1 MWLISKSVGRIFGQS
16 AFPQNKMQKKLLNF
30 LKLTF
35 PKFFRAVFALRD
47 WAKTLPVR
55 LKIFA
60 LQRSETGLAIAYLSP
75 HFPKPP
81 VSRSEF
87 AHGGAVKLTYLAEN
101 LPHQFPLANVLYAVS
116 SVAHPLQIKVL
127 ETAKR
132 KGLKI
137 VVNQN
142 GVAFPAWDG
151 VNYEASNRSLKQLI
165 SFANF
170 IIYQSQF
177 CKDSAERYIYPPD
190 VPSEV
195 IYNPVDTRL
204 FSPDACPAKP
214 EALTLLLGG
223 NQYEKYRL
231 ELALRTLK
239 ALHRD
244 MPDAKLIVTGN
255 LWLPR
260 DEAEAWTKQ
269 ALLEMNLNEHVIFT
283 GTYAQTDAPALYSQA
298 HLLLHTKYADP
309 SPGLVLEAMAL
320 GMPVV
325 HLDNGGVPELVGD
338 AGIGVHVEHDWN
350 KINLPDPQAMAD
362 AVLRVYARREEFSQK
377 ARQRAVDL
385 FSLEKFVARHKEIF
399 EKVLGDSHR

>member
-1 MWLISKSVGRIFGQS
+1 MLR
-16 AFPQNKMQKKLLNF
+16 KLF
-30 LKLTF
+30 VSLKRTF
-35 PKFFRAVFALRD
+35 PKIFRVIFALRD

-55 LKIFA
+55 RKIFA
-60 LQRSETGLAIAYLSP
+60 LQKSETGLAVAYLSS
-75 HFPKPP
+75 HFPKSP

-87 AHGGAVKLTYLAEN
+87 AHGGAVKLTYLSEN

-127 ETAKR
+127 ETARR

-137 VVNQN
+137 IVNQN

-151 VNYEASNRSLKQLI
+151 ANYEVSNRSLKQLI
-165 SFANF
+165 SFADF

-177 CKDSAERYIYPPD
+177 CKDSAERYISPPD
-190 VPSEV
+190 VPNEV
-195 IYNPVDTRL
+195 IYNPVDARL
-204 FSPDACPAKP
+204 FSPNACTAKP
-214 EALTLLLGG
+214 ETLTLLLGG

-231 ELALRTLK
+231 ELALQTLK
-239 ALHRD
+239 ALHREVSN
-244 MPDAKLIVTGN
+244 AKLIVTGN

-260 DEAEAWTKQ
+260 DEAKAWTKQ
-269 ALLEMNLNEHVIFT
+269 ALHDMKLIEYVTFT
-283 GTYAQTDAPALYSQA
+283 GTYAQTDAPALYSQS

-338 AGIGVHVEHDWN
+338 AGIGIHVEHDWN
-350 KINLPDPQAMAD
+350 KINLPSPQAMAD
-362 AVLRVYARREEFSQK
+362 AVIQVYSRRDEYSQL
-377 ARQRAVDL
+377 ARQRVVEN
-385 FSLEKFVARHKEIF
+385 FSLQKFTARHIEIF
-399 EKVLGDSHR
+399 SKVLDS

>member
-1 MWLISKSVGRIFGQS
+1 ML
-16 AFPQNKMQKKLLNF
+16 QK
-30 LKLTF
+30 TDAGV
-35 PKFFRAVFALRD
+35 AV
-47 WAKTLPVR
+47 
-55 LKIFA
+55 
-60 LQRSETGLAIAYLSP
+60 AYLSP

-87 AHGGAVKLTYLAEN
+87 VHGGAVKLTYLSEN
-101 LPHQFPLANVLYAVS
+101 IPHHFPSANLLYAVS
-116 SVAHPLQIKVL
+116 SVAHPLQIEILKA
-127 ETAKR
+127 AKH
-132 KGLKI
+132 KGLKVI
-137 VVNQN
+137 VNQN

-151 VNYEASNRSLKQLI
+151 TNYEVSNRSLKQLI
-165 SFANF
+165 SFADF
-170 IIYQSQF
+170 IICQSRF
-177 CKDSAERYIYPPD
+177 CKDSAERYIAPPD

-204 FSPDACPAKP
+204 FSPDAWPAKP

-231 ELALRTLK
+231 ELALQTLK
-239 ALHRD
+239 ALHREV
-244 MPDAKLIVTGN
+244 PNAKLIVTGN

-269 ALLEMNLNEHVIFT
+269 ALHEMNLIEHVTFT

-350 KINLPDPQAMAD
+350 KINLPSPQAMAD
-362 AVLRVYARREEFSQK
+362 SVMRVYARREELSQK

-399 EKVLGDSHR
+399 EKVLNS

>member
-1 MWLISKSVGRIFGQS
+1 MKIKWMS
-16 AFPQNKMQKKLLNF
+16 P
-30 LKLTF
+30 LKRTF
-35 PKFFRAVFALRD
+35 PKFFRAVFTLRD
-47 WAKTLPVR
+47 WAKTFPIR

-60 LQRSETGLAIAYLSP
+60 LQRSGTGLAVTYLSP
-75 HFPKPP
+75 RFPKPP
-81 VSRSEF
+81 VSRREF
-87 AHGGAVKLTYLAEN
+87 AHGGAVKLTYLTEN
-101 LPHQFPLANVLYAVS
+101 IPHQFPLANVLYAVS
-116 SVAHPLQIKVL
+116 SVAHPLQFEILKI
-127 ETAKR
+127 AKQ
-132 KGLKI
+132 KKLKI

-151 VNYEASNRSLKQLI
+151 NNYEASNLSLKQLI
-165 SFANF
+165 NFADF

-177 CKDSAERYIYPPD
+177 CKDSAERYISPPD
-190 VPSEV
+190 VQNAI
-195 IYNPVDTRL
+195 IYNPVDPRL

-214 EALTLLLGG
+214 ETLTLLLGG

-231 ELALRTLK
+231 ELALQTLK

-244 MPDAKLIVTGN
+244 VPNAKLIVTGN

-260 DEAEAWTKQ
+260 DEAEAWTKE
-269 ALLEMNLNEHVIFT
+269 ALHDMNLTEHVTFT

-309 SPGLVLEAMAL
+309 SPGLVLETMAL

-350 KINLPDPQAMAD
+350 KINLPDPQAMAE
-362 AVLRVYARREEFSQK
+362 AVIQVYARREEFSQK

-385 FSLEKFVARHKEIF
+385 FSLEKFVAKHKEIF
-399 EKVLGDSHR
+399 EKVLNS

>member
-1 MWLISKSVGRIFGQS
+1 ML
-16 AFPQNKMQKKLLNF
+16 KKLLNF
-30 LKLTF
+30 LKRTF
-35 PKFFRAVFALRD
+35 PKFFRAVFSLRD
-47 WAKTLPVR
+47 WAKTLPAR
-55 LKIFA
+55 LKLSA
-60 LQRSETGLAIAYLSP
+60 LQKSETGFAVAYLSSHYP
-75 HFPKPP
+75 NPP

-87 AHGGAVKLTYLAEN
+87 VHGGAVKLTYLSEN
-101 LPHQFPLANVLYAVS
+101 IPHHFPSANLLYAVS
-116 SVAHPLQIKVL
+116 SVAHPLQIEILKA
-127 ETAKR
+127 AKH
-132 KGLKI
+132 KGLKVI
-137 VVNQN
+137 VNQN

-151 VNYEASNRSLKQLI
+151 VNYKSSNRSLKQLI
-165 SFANF
+165 SFADF

-177 CKDSAERYIYPPD
+177 CKDSAERYISPPD
-190 VPSEV
+190 VPNAI

-204 FSPDACPAKP
+204 FSPDACPEKP
-214 EALTLLLGG
+214 ETLTLLLGG

-231 ELALRTLK
+231 ELALQTLK

-244 MPDAKLIVTGN
+244 VPNAKLIVTGN

-260 DEAEAWTKQ
+260 DEAKIWTTQ
-269 ALLEMNLNEHVIFT
+269 ALHDMNLTEHVTFT
-283 GTYAQTDAPALYSQA
+283 GAYAQTDAPALYSQA

-338 AGIGVHVEHDWN
+338 AGVSAHVEHDWK

-362 AVLRVYARREEFSQK
+362 AVLLVHARHEEFSQK

-385 FSLEKFVARHKEIF
+385 FSLEKFVAKHKEIF
-399 EKVLGDSHR
+399 EKVLNS

>member
-1 MWLISKSVGRIFGQS
+1 ML
-16 AFPQNKMQKKLLNF
+16 KKWINT
-30 LKLTF
+30 LKRTF
-35 PKFFRAVFALRD
+35 PNFFRFVFALRD
-47 WAKTLPVR
+47 WAKNIPTR
-55 LKIFA
+55 LKLFA
-60 LQRSETGLAIAYLSP
+60 LQRSEIGLAVTYLSA
-75 HFPKPP
+75 HFPNPP

-87 AHGGAVKLTYLAEN
+87 AHGGAIKLTYLSEN
-101 LPHQFPLANVLYAVS
+101 IPHHFPSANLLYAVS
-116 SVAHPLQIKVL
+116 SVAHPLQIEIL
-127 ETAKR
+127 AQAKR

-151 VNYEASNRSLKQLI
+151 DNYQASNRSLKQII
-165 SFANF
+165 SFADF

-177 CKDSAERYIYPPD
+177 CKDSAERYISPPD
-190 VPSEV
+190 VPNEI
-195 IYNPVDTRL
+195 IYNPVDPRL
-204 FSPDACPAKP
+204 FSPDARSAKP
-214 EALTLLLGG
+214 DTLTMLLGG

-231 ELALRTLK
+231 ELALQTLQT
-239 ALHRD
+239 LRRD
-244 MPDAKLIVTGN
+244 VPNAKLIVTGN

-269 ALLEMNLNEHVIFT
+269 ALHNMNLAEHVTFT
-283 GTYAQTDAPALYSQA
+283 GTYAQTNAPKLYSQA

-338 AGIGVHVEHDWN
+338 AGVGVPVQHDWD
-350 KINLPDPQAMAD
+350 KINLPNPQTMAD
-362 AVLRVYARREEFSQK
+362 AVMQVYDRHQEFSKK

-385 FSLEKFVARHKEIF
+385 FSLEKFIAWHKEIF
-399 EKVLGDSHR
+399 EKVLNS

>member
-1 MWLISKSVGRIFGQS
+1 MKSVGRIFGQS
-16 AFPQNKMQKKLLNF
+16 AFLQSSMLRNLLNS
-30 LKLTF
+30 LKRTL

-47 WAKTLPVR
+47 WTMYFPIR
-55 LKIFA
+55 LKLSAFQKSNA
-60 LQRSETGLAIAYLSP
+60 GLAVAYLSP

-81 VSRSEF
+81 AQRSEF

-101 LPHQFPLANVLYAVS
+101 FPHHFPTANLLYAVS
-116 SVAHPLQIKVL
+116 SVAHPLQL
-127 ETAKR
+127 EILKTAKQKDLR
-132 KGLKI
+132 I
-137 VVNQN
+137 AVSQN

-151 VNYEASNRSLKQLI
+151 TNCEDSNRFLRQLI
-165 SFANF
+165 SFADF

-177 CKDSAERYIYPPD
+177 CKDSAERYISPPE

-195 IYNPVDTRL
+195 IYNPVDIRL
-204 FSPDACPAKP
+204 FSPVARPAKP
-214 EALTLLLGG
+214 EILTLLLGG

-231 ELALRTLK
+231 ELALQTLK

-244 MPDAKLIVTGN
+244 MPGAKLIVTGN

-269 ALLEMNLNEHVIFT
+269 ALHDMNLTEHVTFT

-338 AGIGVHVEHDWN
+338 AGIGVHVEHDWD
-350 KINLPDPQAMAD
+350 KINLPSPQAMAD
-362 AVLRVYARREEFSQK
+362 AVMQVYARREEFSQI

-399 EKVLGDSHR
+399 EKVLSSS

>member
-1 MWLISKSVGRIFGQS
+1 M
-16 AFPQNKMQKKLLNF
+16 
-30 LKLTF
+30 LKNLFNSLKRTF

-47 WAKTLPVR
+47 WAFTLPIRSKLSV
-55 LKIFA
+55 
-60 LQRSETGLAIAYLSP
+60 LQLSDVGLAVAYLSP
-75 HFPKPP
+75 RFPEPP
-81 VSRSEF
+81 AQRNEF
-87 AHGGAVKLTYLAEN
+87 AHGGAVKLTYLGETF
-101 LPHQFPLANVLYAVS
+101 PHHFPTANVLYAVS
-116 SVAHPLQIKVL
+116 SVAHPLQLKIL
-127 ETAKR
+127 ETAKK

-151 VNYEASNRSLKQLI
+151 DNYDASNRSLKQTI
-165 SFANF
+165 SFADC

-177 CKDSAERYIYPPD
+177 CKDSAERYISPPD
-190 VPSEV
+190 VPSEI

-204 FSPDACPAKP
+204 FFPEVCLAKP

-231 ELALRTLK
+231 ELALQTLK
-239 ALHRD
+239 ALHHNV
-244 MPDAKLIVTGN
+244 PNTKLIVTGN

-269 ALLEMNLNEHVIFT
+269 VLRDMNLIECVTFT

-298 HLLLHTKYADP
+298 HLLLHTKYADA

-350 KINLPDPQAMAD
+350 KINLPTPQAMAD
-362 AVLRVYARREEFSQK
+362 AVMQVYDRHNEFSEK

-385 FSLEKFVARHKEIF
+385 FSLEKFIARHKEIF
-399 EKVLGDSHR
+399 EKVLGDSHL

>member
-1 MWLISKSVGRIFGQS
+1 MVLPAR
-16 AFPQNKMQKKLLNF
+16 
-30 LKLTF
+30 LKLS
-35 PKFFRAVFALRD
+35 
-47 WAKTLPVR
+47 
-55 LKIFA
+55 A
-60 LQRSETGLAIAYLSP
+60 LQKSETRLAVAYLSSQ
-75 HFPKPP
+75 FPSPP
-81 VSRSEF
+81 VSRREF
-87 AHGGAVKLTYLAEN
+87 AHGGAVKLTYLSEN
-101 LPHQFPLANVLYAVS
+101 IPHQFPLANVLYAVS
-116 SVAHPLQIKVL
+116 SVAHPLQIEIL
-127 ETAKR
+127 ATAKH
-132 KGLKI
+132 KELKV

-151 VNYEASNRSLKQLI
+151 NNYEASNLSLKQLI
-165 SFANF
+165 NFADF

-177 CKDSAERYIYPPD
+177 CKDSAERYISPPD
-190 VPSEV
+190 VPNAI

-214 EALTLLLGG
+214 ETLTLLLGG

-231 ELALRTLK
+231 ELALQTLK
-239 ALHRD
+239 SLHRD
-244 MPDAKLIVTGN
+244 VPNAKLIVTGN
-255 LWLPR
+255 LWFPR
-260 DEAEAWTKQ
+260 DEAKTWTKQ
-269 ALLEMNLNEHVIFT
+269 ALHDMSLTEHVTFT

-362 AVLRVYARREEFSQK
+362 AVLRVYACREEFSQK

-385 FSLEKFVARHKEIF
+385 FSLEKFVSRHKEIF
-399 EKVLGDSHR
+399 EKVLNS

>member
-1 MWLISKSVGRIFGQS
+1 MLKTWINSLKRR
-16 AFPQNKMQKKLLNF
+16 FPRFF
-30 LKLTF
+30 LGV
-35 PKFFRAVFALRD
+35 FRLRD
-47 WAKTLPVR
+47 AVKTIPAR
-55 LKIFA
+55 LQLLA
-60 LQRSETGLAIAYLSP
+60 LQKSASGVGIAYLSS

-81 VSRSEF
+81 ALRNQF

-101 LPHQFPLANVLYAVS
+101 FSHHFPSANLLYAVS
-116 SVAHPLQIKVL
+116 SVAHPLQLDIL
-127 ETAKR
+127 QTAKR
-132 KGLKI
+132 KGLQI
-137 VVNQN
+137 AVNQN

-151 VNYEASNRSLKQLI
+151 ANYEASNRSLRQLI
-165 SFANF
+165 NFADF

-177 CKDSAERYIYPPD
+177 CKDSAERYIFPPD
-190 VPSEV
+190 VPNEI

-204 FSPDACPAKP
+204 FSPDAGLAKP
-214 EALTLLLGG
+214 ETLTLLLGG

-231 ELALRTLK
+231 ELALQTLK

-244 MPDAKLIVTGN
+244 IPNAKLIVTGN

-269 ALLEMNLNEHVIFT
+269 TLHDMNLIEHVTFT
-283 GTYAQTDAPALYSQA
+283 GMYAQTDATALYSQA

-325 HLDNGGVPELVGD
+325 HLDNGGVPEVVGN

-350 KINLPDPQAMAD
+350 NINLPSPQALAD
-362 AVLRVYARREEFSQK
+362 AVMKVYTHREEFSQT
-377 ARQRAVDL
+377 ARQRAVNL
-385 FSLEKFVARHKEIF
+385 FSLEKFIAKHKEIF
-399 EKVLGDSHR
+399 EKVLSSL

>member
-1 MWLISKSVGRIFGQS
+1 MLKKWLNS
-16 AFPQNKMQKKLLNF
+16 
-30 LKLTF
+30 LKRTF
-35 PKFFRAVFALRD
+35 PKFFRVVFALRD
-47 WAKTLPVR
+47 WVKTIPACVKLSM
-55 LKIFA
+55 LKKTDAGIA
-60 LQRSETGLAIAYLSP
+60 VAYLGP

-87 AHGGAVKLTYLAEN
+87 AHGGAIKLTYLAEN
-101 LPHQFPLANVLYAVS
+101 FPHHFPSANLLYAVS
-116 SVAHPLQIKVL
+116 SVAHPFQMEILQ
-127 ETAKR
+127 EAKR
-132 KGLKI
+132 KGLQI

-151 VNYEASNRSLKQLI
+151 TNYEASNRSLKKLI
-165 SFANF
+165 RFADF

-177 CKDSAERYIYPPD
+177 CKNSAERYISPPD

-204 FSPDACPAKP
+204 FSPDACLVKP

-231 ELALRTLK
+231 ELALQTLK
-239 ALHRD
+239 SLHRD
-244 MPDAKLIVTGN
+244 VPNARLIVTGN

-269 ALLEMNLNEHVIFT
+269 TLSDLNLTDHVTFT
-283 GTYAQTDAPALYSQA
+283 GTYAQTNAPALYSQA

-325 HLDNGGVPELVGD
+325 HLSNGGVPELVGD

-362 AVLRVYARREEFSQK
+362 AVMQVHARREYLSQT

-385 FSLEKFVARHKEIF
+385 FSLGKFVIRHKEIF
-399 EKVLGDSHR
+399 EKVLEGPRDLSRAKKAT